1 MNKNHLRRP
10 SYDRSLIL
18 DRDGTLNFDNG
29 YSHLA
34 EELNLIPIAIEVLQ
48 FASSKGF
55 NFFVASN
62 QGGLA
67 LEKFSLIQ
75 MNSFNAELNQQLLK
89 RGIFLNAIYC
99 CTHHPDSKI
108 LSLRSCH
115 CRKPQPGLYEALI
128 EDYGLNPSATTVV
141 GNSINDIQPSNVM
154 NLKSFLVENQDN
166 WAKLR
171 DWIAIQ

>member
-18 DRDGTLNFDNG
+18 DRDGTLNFDKG

-67 LEKFSLIQ
+67 LEKFSLTQ
-75 MNSFNAELNQQLLK
+75 MNSFNAELNQQLSR

-115 CRKPQPGLYEALI
+115 CRKPQPGLYETLI
-128 EDYGLNPSATTVV
+128 EDYELNPSTTTVV
-141 GNSINDIQPSNVM
+141 GNSIADIEPANVM
-154 NLKSFLVENQDN
+154 SLKSFLVESQDC
-166 WAKLR
+166 WTIFR
-171 DWIAIQ
+171 DWVAEQ